1 VISLGLFFSL
11 TEDKMKKNVEE
22 STKRVIALILEDLA
36 VGMTKRELFAAMAMQ
51 GYISTNNHDA
61 ITRCMDDDDYKYPS
75 QVIAKLGV
83 EAADALI
90 KELGK

>member
-1 VISLGLFFSL
+1 MQKTRYEEYAKLKECAYPGPSQLGL
-11 TEDKMKKNVEE
+11 
-22 STKRVIALILEDLA
+22 
-36 VGMTKRELFAAMAMQ
+36 TKRELFAAMAMQ

-61 ITRCMDDDDYKYPS
+61 ITRCMDDDYKYPS